1 MNKPDLSPGPV
12 ATPGWRT
19 LAAFLAV
26 PLTLI
31 ALFYLTP
38 AHHWFA
44 DNYRPVWQGWVAE
57 HSALAVPVFLLVF
70 VGFSASGLPRVYPTV
85 LAGSLFSLPLALG
98 LAMIGSTC
106 GSVLAFRVARGFGRP
121 WVEARFGH
129 GLGRWGELINRSG
142 FSLVLLLRLMPG
154 TNALVTSMV
163 GGVSRIPTRVFAA
176 ATLLGIAPSSV
187 AFALLGRGLSSGQH
201 WQVVLSVVALLV
213 LAVSTFV
220 VWRRRNPVQVSA
232 RDTEQADSELTSGE

>member
-1 MNKPDLSPGPV
+1 MTLQADKGDELSGQDMPPAPV

-38 AHHWFA
+38 AHQWFA
-44 DNYRPVWQGWVAE
+44 DNYRSVWQVWVAAN
-57 HSALAVPVFLLVF
+57 SALAIPVFLLVF
-70 VGFSASGLPRVYPTV
+70 LAFSASGLPRVYPTV
-85 LAGSLFSLPLALG
+85 LAGSLFSLPMALG
-98 LAMIGSTC
+98 LALIGSSC

-129 GLGRWGELINRSG
+129 GLGRWGDLINRGG
-142 FSLVLLLRLMPG
+142 FSLILLLRLMPG

-176 ATLLGIAPSSV
+176 ATLIGIAPSSV

-201 WQVVLSVVALLV
+201 WQVVLSMLALLV
-213 LAVSTFV
+213 LAVSTFL
-220 VWRRRNPVQVSA
+220 VWRRRNASNPPSV
-232 RDTEQADSELTSGE
+232 RE

>member
-1 MNKPDLSPGPV
+1 MSAAGGNGLAPDGPGPV
-12 ATPGWRT
+12 GTPGWRT

-38 AHHWFA
+38 LHHWFE
-44 DNYRPVWQGWVAE
+44 DHYRSVWQAWVAE
-57 HSALAVPVFLLVF
+57 NGTLAVPVFLLVF

-98 LAMIGSTC
+98 LTLIGSTT
-106 GSVLAFRVARGFGRP
+106 GSVVAFRLARGFGRP

-129 GLGRWGELINRSG
+129 GLGRWGELINRNG

-154 TNALVTSMV
+154 TNALVTSAV
-163 GGVSRIPTRVFAA
+163 GGVSRIPTRTFAA
-176 ATLLGIAPSSV
+176 ATLIGIAPSSV

-201 WQVVLSVVALLV
+201 WQVIVSMAALLV
-213 LAVSTFV
+213 LAISTWL
-220 VWRRRNPVQVSA
+220 VWRRRGTGP
-232 RDTEQADSELTSGE
+232 LISGRER